1 MTAAVNNACEPEGL
15 SYCFDSCAIGFYAV
29 SDLVNACFEG
39 EVAAIVPGAAF
50 TDNGDLFC
58 AVPNIAN
65 LVAKLDFSGF
75 GNVEEEGVVFLGI
88 VSRHLEIVAEIPT
101 GNSTADVHIVSLC
114 KRFSLFYEFVGD
126 LVISGVI
133 GVSGVDDLVN
143 TVLSLCEEYV
153 PSPVFFVEFVVT
165 FEYYFACSILNGC
178 ELLVSS
184 GVGVAIIS
192 VSTVSVLNA
201 GNVTDTNLTVVS
213 AAVADLECIA
223 CIHEN
228 GNLVYVSGSVF
239 GLGHYEV
246 LHGVSM
252 VPTTLLHIAGTGTD
266 EVVFLI
272 VSYEY
277 VAGVLSE
284 DVGIF
289 VNSSIKIELLG
300 QGSFCVPTG
309 EVLAFDCGS
318 SPRSNLGAFF
328 NLLFVEKLA
337 TLVPANGYL
346 VSIVVS
352 RGSGLFGLTK
362 QVARCEASERKRE
375 SHDECDDR

>member
-1 MTAAVNNACEPEGL
+1 MTCAVNNACEPEGL
-15 SYCFDSCAIGFYAV
+15 SYCFDGSGIACYAV
-29 SDLVNACFEG
+29 SDLVNACFES

-88 VSRHLEIVAEIPT
+88 VSRHLEIVAEIPA

-143 TVLSLCEEYV
+143 TVLALCEEYV

-165 FEYYFACSILNGC
+165 FEDYNAVRINNGC

-184 GVGVAIIS
+184 GVGVVIIS
-192 VSTVSVLNA
+192 VSTISICNA

-213 AAVADLECIA
+213 TAVADLECIT
-223 CIHEN
+223 CVHEN
-228 GNLVYVSGSVF
+228 FDLVYVSGSVF

-246 LHGVSM
+246 FHGVSM
-252 VPTTLLHIAGTGTD
+252 VPTTLLHIAGAGTD

-289 VNSSIKIELLG
+289 VNNSFEVKLLG
-300 QGSFCVPTG
+300 QGCFCIPAG
-309 EVLAFDCGS
+309 EIFAFNCGS

-337 TLVPANGYL
+337 ALVPANGYL
-346 VSIVVS
+346 VSIVS

-362 QVARCEASERKRE
+362 QVARCEASDRKRE